1 VFAECNR
8 SAVIQNVLIPDEV
21 EIGHIPGNLPGK
33 QPCEQAKRE
42 KGSEPERFKI
52 RLGLRAADY
61 LLLFSVSCHFLAHF
75 TGLTSTS
82 RF

>member
-1 VFAECNR
+1 
-8 SAVIQNVLIPDEV
+8 
-21 EIGHIPGNLPGK
+21 
-33 QPCEQAKRE
+33 
-42 KGSEPERFKI
+42 
-52 RLGLRAADY
+52 LRTADY